1 MSIAR
6 FTPKPRRVTTAG
18 PCTLE
23 ETLEFRG
30 YRSLRLTLRV
40 LGFEGATAPMLWVA
54 METSLHA
61 DRDFG
66 SLGRF
71 SPVSTDGGVE
81 VLNADYPMR
90 YVRWNV
96 VTFDGADAACFTLEG
111 AAGE

>member
-6 FTPKPRRVTTAG
+6 FTPKPRRVTATG

-30 YRSLRLTLRV
+30 YRSVRLTLRV

-54 METSLHA
+54 METSLHP
-61 DRDFG
+61 DRDYG

-71 SPVSTDGGVE
+71 CPVARDGVVE
-81 VLNADYPMR
+81 VLNCDYLMR

-96 VTFDGADAACFTLEG
+96 VRLDGADAAWFTLDG